1 MLKLSRTNAW
11 IMLFVAI
18 GLEICGLSLLKVFE
32 ANPILGKVILIALMN
47 LSYFLMSLTLR
58 RIAVGVAYAT
68 WEIIGGI
75 GVLLVSFVFFDPNLS
90 REQYFGIV
98 IGFVGIICIIL
109 GEEHSEESPQDS
121 SQMQESS
128 LKSSTKSESK
138 SVADFG
144 VDSQVDS
151 HAKSSAD
158 STPSQNTESNFSLDS
173 HADFRERHK

>member
-11 IMLFVAI
+11 IMLFAAI

-58 RIAVGVAYAT
+58 QIAVGVAYAT

-75 GVLLVSFVFFDPNLS
+75 GVLLVSFVFFDPVLTT
-90 REQYFGIV
+90 EQYFGIV

-109 GEEHSEESPQDS
+109 GEEHSEESPQESHKDS
-121 SQMQESS
+121 NQMQESS
-128 LKSSTKSESK
+128 LKSSVEAK

-144 VDSQVDS
+144 VDLNPAMESRADFG
-151 HAKSSAD
+151 AKSSAD
-158 STPSQNTESNFSLDS
+158 FAVDS
-173 HADFRERHK
+173 RVDSKEGRK

>member
-11 IMLFVAI
+11 IMLFAAI

-32 ANPILGKVILIALMN
+32 ANPILGKAILIALMN

-58 RIAVGVAYAT
+58 QIAVGVAYAT

-75 GVLLVSFVFFDPNLS
+75 GVLLVSFVFFDPVLS
-90 REQYFGIV
+90 TEQYFGIV

-109 GEEHSEESPQDS
+109 GEEHSEESPQK
-121 SQMQESS
+121 SS

-144 VDSQVDS
+144 VDSILDS
-151 HAKSSAD
+151 
-158 STPSQNTESNFSLDS
+158 STQSRLDS
-173 HADFRERHK
+173 HADFNEGRK

>member
-11 IMLFVAI
+11 IMLFAAI

-32 ANPILGKVILIALMN
+32 ANPILGKAILIALMN

-58 RIAVGVAYAT
+58 QIAVGVAYAT

-75 GVLLVSFVFFDPNLS
+75 GVLLVSFVFFDPVLS
-90 REQYFGIV
+90 TEQYFGIV

-109 GEEHSEESPQDS
+109 GEEHSGESSQKS

-128 LKSSTKSESK
+128 LKSSTKTESRE
-138 SVADFG
+138 DFG

-158 STPSQNTESNFSLDS
+158 STPSQNIESDFSLDS
-173 HADFRERHK
+173 HADSNEGRK